1 VSVTLVLASRNA
13 KKVREMD
20 RILRSAGLD
29 VNVVSA
35 QDVAPEMPD
44 VAETEPTFM
53 GNALLKARAVA
64 AHTGLMSVA
73 DDSGLCVDELQGMPG
88 VLSARWA
95 GIAKSDE
102 ANLLLLLEQ
111 LSDTPSERRGAQFR
125 CAVALV
131 TPQGREITVEGQ
143 MVGRLINEPRGT
155 GGFGYDPIFV
165 PEGHDITTA
174 QMDPETKDAASH
186 RGDALRQLV
195 PLLRDLLSTEP
206 ASGT

>member
-13 KKVREMD
+13 KKVGEMD

-29 VNVVSA
+29 VTVVSA
-35 QDVAPEMPD
+35 QDVAPNMPD

-102 ANLLLLLEQ
+102 ANLTLLLEQ
-111 LSDTPSERRGAQFR
+111 LSDTPPERRGAQFR
-125 CAVALV
+125 CAIALV
-131 TPQGREITVEGQ
+131 TPQGHEITVEGQ
-143 MVGRLINEPRGT
+143 MAGRLLTEPRGT

-165 PEGHDITTA
+165 PDGHDMTTA
-174 QMDPETKDAASH
+174 QMDPETKDATSH
-186 RGDALRQLV
+186 RGAALRQLV
-195 PLLRDLLSTEP
+195 PLLKELLTP
-206 ASGT
+206 APAPGS